1 MSIEKNLVSMLEEF
15 EKNTPDVLASEI
27 VKSDG
32 FSIAD
37 TGKKGVDVKR
47 YAAMTAGLFGLSE
60 RVLTAIE
67 SGVLKQTYVKGEKS
81 EIILMAIPGKK
92 LFVGVMARKDPNIGL
107 ILYELEKLAHKLAE
121 VL

>member
-1 MSIEKNLVSMLEEF
+1 MSIEKSLISILEDF
-15 EKNTPDVLASEI
+15 EKNTPDVIASEI
-27 VKSDG
+27 VKTDG

-67 SGVLKQTYVKGEKS
+67 SGALKQTYVKGELS

-107 ILYELEKLAHKLAE
+107 ILYELEKLVHKLAE
-121 VL
+121 MI